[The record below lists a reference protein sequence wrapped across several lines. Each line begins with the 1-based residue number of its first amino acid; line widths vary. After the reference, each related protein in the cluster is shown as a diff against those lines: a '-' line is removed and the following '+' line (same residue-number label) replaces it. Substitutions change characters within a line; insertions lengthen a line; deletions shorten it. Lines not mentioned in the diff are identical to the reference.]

1 MTKARL
7 GLAAARR
14 RSRGGCLGR
23 GLFDGLGKGKR
34 LDQARLGGSLARAAF
49 LAEVGALD
57 TPPFPPI
64 ASLSRKRRRAV
75 TVRCPQARFCVRA
88 SFWTI
93 LTQLSSEGK
102 HREKP

>member
-1 MTKARL
+1 MIKERHDKGSL

-23 GLFDGLGKGKR
+23 GSFDGLGKGKR

-49 LAEVGALD
+49 LAEVGALE

-75 TVRCPQARFCVRA
+75 TVRCPQARC
-88 SFWTI
+88 
-93 LTQLSSEGK
+93 
-102 HREKP
+102 